1 MFPKQNY
8 ENIIYWYT
16 QRKVFTILVFLKLM
30 NLITYS
36 LQNDVDGKISWEI
49 PNIQL
54 PDSDLHWSLALL
66 DN

>member
-1 MFPKQNY
+1 
-8 ENIIYWYT
+8 
-16 QRKVFTILVFLKLM
+16 M
-30 NLITYS
+30 NLIAYS